1 MSFQDFAN
9 RIQLIADEIEAT
21 REQETV
27 IQANDLFALIRRRI
41 QKNREDS
48 TGSSF
53 GNYSLTLVPKYW
65 GEKNAITDGGRER
78 IRKGNDFQ
86 SYTDFRK
93 ADGLQVDSID
103 FTRTGHMFQQSG
115 VNSIETTNFITK
127 VGIGGQTDYAQRLI
141 GYHNERFGNI
151 YAPTEDE
158 IQMVLDA
165 QRERIENIFNTF
177 L

>member
-27 IQANDLFALIRRRI
+27 IQANDLFALIRLRI

-48 TGSSF
+48 TGGQF
-53 GNYSLTLVPKYW
+53 GNYSEALVPRW
-65 GEKNAITDGGRER
+65 FGEKRALSEGAKTT
-78 IRKGNDFQ
+78 IRKGNYFQ
-86 SYTDFRK
+86 SYVDFRK

-103 FTRTGHMFQQSG
+103 FTRTGQMFQQSG